1 VFRFGEGATKDA
13 KTSSLNPVE
22 LFASVPLTA
31 DHAEKEAYFENQ
43 PFFSG
48 LLERFRINCSL
59 DLCFPLSSSGGEGG
73 ERRPHFF

>member
-48 LLERFRINCSL
+48 LLE
-59 DLCFPLSSSGGEGG
+59 
-73 ERRPHFF
+73 